1 MKNEINRRIKAGKQ
15 FEDLIGLWG
24 VTSLDNL
31 LSLNGESRN
40 QQTIPTYLICE
51 VLNEEL
57 ISKEVKALQKDVV
70 LSVKES
76 RVTGIPAILKK
87 IPDKLYFFLW
97 SLKNSEVLPQE
108 GVMSLL
114 N

>member
-1 MKNEINRRIKAGKQ
+1 MKNEINRRIKAGKE

-31 LSLNGESRN
+31 LSLNGELRN

-51 VLNEEL
+51 VLNEAL

-76 RVTGIPAILKK
+76 RVTEIPAILKE
-87 IPDKLYFFLW
+87 IPDKLYLQ
-97 SLKNSEVLPQE
+97 LIRYI
-108 GVMSLL
+108 
-114 N
+114 

>member
-1 MKNEINRRIKAGKQ
+1 MKNEINRRIKAGKE

-31 LSLNGESRN
+31 LSLNGELRN

-76 RVTGIPAILKK
+76 RVTGIPVILKG
-87 IPDKLYFFLW
+87 DSRQALFFLVE
-97 SLKNSEVLPQE
+97 LKK
-108 GVMSLL
+108 
-114 N
+114 